1 MCYQDA
7 GWKYGPWIGSGDSI
21 RNNSV
26 YVTWREYFE
35 RVTDGRS
42 SDDYR
47 MPQEDVRVSLMWGS
61 QVLQRIAQQVRE
73 SENKL
78 VMAEKAGV
86 IANLANGYR
95 YGQATLDEGWR
106 TLMLAQHHDS
116 WIVPYNG
123 LNRQGTWAQHIR
135 RWTAA
140 TDSLCDGVIAEAL
153 QSFAAPGGDGQTTYL
168 RVCNT
173 LGSPRR
179 ETVSATLPE
188 GLGDG
193 ELAVTNAKGKR
204 VPHAI
209 VPTQGGRRLLF
220 EASVPAFGYTTYTVK
235 DIRQRGRGRTPPGT
249 GTGTDGPAH
258 PRERHV
264 PDRDRPRTGRHHHEP
279 RRKKEGGKEFADPQH
294 KFAFGELR
302 GFFYDQGQFH
312 SSAQSPAT
320 VTVLCDNELEK
331 SVRISG
337 RIDTHPFTQTITL
350 RKGERKIGFDLKID
364 WRHNVGIGAFR
375 QKDGFNNNH
384 RAFYDD
390 RFNLNIPLPGRPRRP
405 CAV

>member
-1 MCYQDA
+1 MSEYLLGRVHGALRRRTGQLGRPDGSSILTSPRHACEELQKNSVWQTTAWGNEKEYLDACIAYGIAHPVGMCYQDA

-86 IANLANGYR
+86 IANLVNGYR

-140 TDSLCDGVIAEAL
+140 TDSLCDGVIAKAL

-179 ETVSATLPE
+179 ETVSAALPE

-209 VPTQGGRRLLF
+209 VPTAAGGGSCSKPPSRH
-220 EASVPAFGYTTYTVK
+220 SVT
-235 DIRQRGRGRTPPGT
+235 
-249 GTGTDGPAH
+249 
-258 PRERHV
+258 
-264 PDRDRPRTGRHHHEP
+264 RP
-279 RRKKEGGKEFADPQH
+279 
-294 KFAFGELR
+294 
-302 GFFYDQGQFH
+302 
-312 SSAQSPAT
+312 
-320 VTVLCDNELEK
+320 
-331 SVRISG
+331 
-337 RIDTHPFTQTITL
+337 TL
-350 RKGERKIGFDLKID
+350 
-364 WRHNVGIGAFR
+364 
-375 QKDGFNNNH
+375 
-384 RAFYDD
+384 
-390 RFNLNIPLPGRPRRP
+390 
-405 CAV
+405 

>member
-1 MCYQDA
+1 MEIRPLDRV
-7 GWKYGPWIGSGDSI
+7 GRRLST

-140 TDSLCDGVIAEAL
+140 TDSLCDGVIAKAL
-153 QSFAAPGGDGQTTYL
+153 QSFAAPDGDGQTTYL

-209 VPTQGGRRLLF
+209 VPTAGRRRLLF

-235 DIRQRGRGRTPPGT
+235 KTSGNAAAAAPRQAQAQTGRYILENDMYRI
-249 GTGTDGPAH
+249 
-258 PRERHV
+258 V
-264 PDRDRPRTGRHHHEP
+264 MRPCTGRHHHEP
-279 RRKKEGGKEFADPQH
+279 RRKKGGGKEFADPQH
-294 KFAFGELR
+294 RFAFGELR
-302 GFFYDQGQFH
+302 DSSTTKGSSTPRH
-312 SSAQSPAT
+312 SP
-320 VTVLCDNELEK
+320 
-331 SVRISG
+331 
-337 RIDTHPFTQTITL
+337 
-350 RKGERKIGFDLKID
+350 
-364 WRHNVGIGAFR
+364 
-375 QKDGFNNNH
+375 
-384 RAFYDD
+384 
-390 RFNLNIPLPGRPRRP
+390 RPP
-405 CAV
+405 